1 MPDVRCSTSDDDVA
15 MIQGEPMLRT
25 DRRLIAFTIA
35 LVFVLS
41 LGLLACSSDS
51 SDPGAE
57 SPDDSTPADVETDDD
72 DEVVE
77 AAEPDEGEQDEVDG
91 EVAPDVGSR
100 TTGIGTL
107 LVDADGLTLYVTSED
122 GPEQSQCTDECTDTW
137 IPYTVEVDDPIVA
150 NNVDGDLVST
160 FEREDGTLQVAMDGH
175 PLYRYAGDEEPTD
188 TNGQEVGGIW
198 FIIGPD
204 GSVGDDGN
212 LTIDTHGDIYDY

>member
-1 MPDVRCSTSDDDVA
+1 MNEGD
-15 MIQGEPMLRT
+15 PMLRT
-25 DRRLIAFTIA
+25 DRRLITLTIA
-35 LVFVLS
+35 LVLVLS
-41 LGLLACSSDS
+41 VGLLAGCSTED
-51 SDPGAE
+51 DGDETGAAT
-57 SPDDSTPADVETDDD
+57 DASTAVDVSTEGN
-72 DEVVE
+72 EVVQ
-77 AAEPDEGEQDEVDG
+77 AEEPEQGEVEE

-107 LVDADGLTLYVTSED
+107 LVDSERRTLYVTTED

-137 IPYTVEVDDPIVA
+137 IPYVVETDDPIVA
-150 NNVDGDLVST
+150 TNVDGSLVST
-160 FEREDGTLQVAMDGH
+160 FEREDGSLQVAMDGH

-212 LTIDTHGDIYDY
+212 LTVDTHGDTFDY